1 MKINNTN
8 EQYLYMNS
16 IINNHNQDTNTNN
29 NEQIIDQLLNID
41 NESTSFVNISNNDDG
56 DSIINDD
63 DIYCGSWFIDRIP
76 DFNILNDLEFNRNH
90 VFDYNSDFIPFSNS
104 PIIETFESID
114 ILVDSLL
121 PLKMNDDRDCCIC
134 MESNVSSKICQ
145 LNCGHKFCADCTLE
159 NIRRNY
165 KFPLCPLCRTNIIT
179 ITVPTE
185 ETYQKFI

>member
-1 MKINNTN
+1 
-8 EQYLYMNS
+8 MNS
-16 IINNHNQDTNTNN
+16 IINN

-90 VFDYNSDFIPFSNS
+90 VFDYNSDFIPFSNN
-104 PIIETFESID
+104 PIIETFESIE
-114 ILVDSLL
+114 ILVDDRLHV
-121 PLKMNDDRDCCIC
+121 NEDDCDCCIC
-134 MESNVSSKICQ
+134 MESKVSSKICQ

-159 NIRRNY
+159 NVRRNY

-179 ITVPTE
+179 ITVPTQE
-185 ETYQKFI
+185 IYLKFI

>member
-16 IINNHNQDTNTNN
+16 IINH

-56 DSIINDD
+56 DSTIDD
-63 DIYCGSWFIDRIP
+63 NDIYCGSWFIDRIP
-76 DFNILNDLEFNRNH
+76 DFNILNDLEFNRNQ
-90 VFDYNSDFIPFSNS
+90 VFDYIPFSNS
-104 PIIETFESID
+104 LITENFESID
-114 ILVDSLL
+114 ILVDDRLSV
-121 PLKMNDDRDCCIC
+121 NEDDCDCCIC
-134 MESNVSSKICQ
+134 IESNISSKICK

-159 NIRRNY
+159 NVRRNY

-179 ITVPTE
+179 ITVPTQE
-185 ETYQKFI
+185 IYLKFI